1 MALFGLLIFNAKKT
15 NLTEPNQF
23 DLNQVLVSSESYSR
37 EISFP
42 DLIRFFAHTRLNQTV
57 NTPYN
62 NKQKQQTRNKDLVY
76 TNINSST
83 NLQKHF
89 MI

>member
-23 DLNQVLVSSESYSR
+23 DLNQVLVPSESYSQ

-42 DLIRFFAHTRLNQTV
+42 DLIRFFCSYCTEPNCEHPLQ
-57 NTPYN
+57 
-62 NKQKQQTRNKDLVY
+62 QQTKTTNK
-76 TNINSST
+76 
-83 NLQKHF
+83 K
-89 MI
+89 